1 MRFVAENGGHHEIQ
15 FGCCGFFGVVERGGD
30 ENDVDHELK
39 EEEEDGGSEPAV
51 NDNNLRD
58 FHDWED
64 DDDVA
69 KR

>member
-1 MRFVAENGGHHEIQ
+1 MRSVAENGGHHEIQ

-30 ENDVDHELK
+30 ENGELK
-39 EEEEDGGSEPAV
+39 EEEEDGV
-51 NDNNLRD
+51 LVFRD
-58 FHDWED
+58 FHGWED